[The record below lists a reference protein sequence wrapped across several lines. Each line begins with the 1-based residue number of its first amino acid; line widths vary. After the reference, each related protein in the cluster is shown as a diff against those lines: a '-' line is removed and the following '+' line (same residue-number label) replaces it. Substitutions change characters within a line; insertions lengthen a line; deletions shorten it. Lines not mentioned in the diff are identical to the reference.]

1 MRKVWLLIITIFSVG
16 TTDGQILTRIADSL
30 RIRDGIPEL
39 SYAVIGPTSI
49 LELHTSGHHRI
60 DDPNTKTQ
68 ADIRDYFHLGS
79 NTKAVTS
86 FIAAMLVEQNR
97 IKWDTRFFELYPAMQ
112 AKANPAYK
120 DITLQQLLS
129 HQAGI
134 PAFTDGK
141 EFAVLPSYDGE
152 KNIQRQEFAQAVL
165 KGRPL
170 GPVGTSYHYSNAG
183 YTLAALMLEKVAG
196 KSWEAIVTDVIG
208 DGLGMQYRFGW
219 PNSHNDTTQPYGHW
233 LEGTRIQVLMPESPY
248 KISLI
253 EPGTDLSM
261 PITDYSK
268 FIQLHLNGLLGE
280 DNELKASTYKFLH
293 FGLKDYAM
301 GWNNGI
307 IGDKE
312 VSFHMG
318 SAGTFYTYA
327 MIDSTARRA
336 YVIMMNCSHP
346 LAKEAASI
354 FMSIMMK
361 TKMAD

>member
-1 MRKVWLLIITIFSVG
+1 MRNVWLLIIACCFVHAA
-16 TTDGQILTRIADSL
+16 DGQKLTTIADSI
-30 RIRDGIPEL
+30 RVRDGIPEL
-39 SYAVIGPTSI
+39 SYAIIGPTSI

-60 DDPNTKTQ
+60 DDPNIRTQ
-68 ADIRDYFHLGS
+68 ANTSDFFHLGS
-79 NTKAVTS
+79 NTKAITS

-97 IKWDTRFFELYPAMQ
+97 IKWDTRFFELFPTWLP
-112 AKANPAYK
+112 KANPVFK

-129 HQAGI
+129 HQAAI
-134 PAFTDGK
+134 PPFTEGK
-141 EFAVLPSYDGE
+141 EFAILPTYEGE
-152 KNIQRQEFAQAVL
+152 ITEKRLDFVQSIL
-165 KGRPL
+165 KSRAAGA
-170 GPVGTSYHYSNAG
+170 VGTYRYSNAG
-183 YTLAALMLEKVAG
+183 YSVAALMLEQVAG
-196 KSWEAIVTDVIG
+196 KSWESLVTDVLG

-219 PNSHNDTTQPYGHW
+219 PSARRDTTQPYGHW
-233 LEGTRIQVLMPESPY
+233 LIGNRIQVLLPDNPY

-268 FIQLHLNGLLGE
+268 FVQLHLNGLLGQ

-293 FGLKDYAM
+293 FGQKDYAM

-312 VSFHMG
+312 VSFHKG

-327 MIDSTARRA
+327 MIDSTEKRA

-346 LAKEAASI
+346 LAKEGAAI
-354 FMSIMMK
+354 LMSVMMK